1 MVYIPHLVTVAL
13 CLSVLALA
21 STNLYLTL
29 RHIRHDVI
37 YILIIM
43 SLGFQWMAIVFFG
56 VNQTLWVINQHEE
69 LVGSVSSVAW
79 LLYDYLNLLFHL
91 SCGVILYY
99 YLECRIAKKR
109 RRSCDNLTDAV
120 CPIHETPE
128 LDMIRKQLGEV
139 ANRGVKVTPV
149 DLKKQVNR
157 IPVVE
162 L

>member
-1 MVYIPHLVTVAL
+1 MTYIPHLVTAVL
-13 CLSVLALA
+13 CLSVLILA

-29 RHIRHDVI
+29 RYTRRDVI
-37 YILIIM
+37 HVLVLM
-43 SLGFQWMAIVFFG
+43 ALGFQWMTIVFFAF
-56 VNQTLWVINQHEE
+56 NQILWVLDQHDE

-99 YLECRIAKKR
+99 HLECQRHKKR
-109 RRSCDNLTDAV
+109 RPSCNSMTNTV
-120 CPIHETPE
+120 CPIYETPE

-139 ANRGVKVTPV
+139 ANRGVKPTSV
-149 DLKKQVNR
+149 DLKEYSNR
-157 IPVVE
+157 IKVDE

>member
-1 MVYIPHLVTVAL
+1 MTYIPHLVTVAL
-13 CLSVLALA
+13 CLSVLTLA

-29 RHIRHDVI
+29 RYARQDVT

-43 SLGFQWMAIVFFG
+43 ALGFQWMTIVFFG
-56 VNQTLWVINQHEE
+56 VNQTLWVVNQHDE
-69 LVGSVSSVAW
+69 LVGSTSSVVW

-99 YLECRIAKKR
+99 YLECRRPKKR
-109 RRSCDNLTDAV
+109 RPSCDSVTGTV
-120 CPIHETPE
+120 CPIYETPE

-139 ANRGVKVTPV
+139 ANRGVKATPV
-149 DLKKQVNR
+149 DLKKQINR